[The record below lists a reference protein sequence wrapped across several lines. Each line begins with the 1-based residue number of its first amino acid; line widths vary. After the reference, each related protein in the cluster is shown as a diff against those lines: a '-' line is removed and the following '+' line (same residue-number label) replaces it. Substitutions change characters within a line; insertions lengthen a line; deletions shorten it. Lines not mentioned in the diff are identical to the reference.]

1 MASIK
6 VIQPGLA
13 TYVEDKGRYGYYHLG
28 IPPGGALDQLS
39 FCAGNLLLGNDENA
53 AALEVSL
60 MGPVL
65 HFPEGGFVAITGAEM
80 TPIVNGEKKPTHTAI
95 ELPKNAELKFDF
107 LRNGARAYICVKG
120 GIDVPVVMGSRSTYP
135 LGGIGG
141 YKGRKLEA
149 GDELPIGASN
159 NSQVQVGKTL
169 DDTFKLHIKD
179 IETLR
184 VIMGLQDY
192 KLTEET
198 LHNLFEDVFTIS
210 SSADRTGYRFK
221 DGRKF
226 QYKNLPQPFG
236 AGSDPSNIP
245 DACYPVGSMQ
255 APGGNEPIVLL
266 RDAPSGGGFAMY
278 CTVISCD
285 LDRMGQLPP
294 NHKVKF
300 KKVDM
305 EEALKARAEYK
316 QKFAQ
321 LRESLLAV

>member
-13 TYVEDKGRYGYYHLG
+13 TYVEDSGRYGYYHLG

-39 FCAGNLLLGNDENA
+39 FKAGNLLLGNDENA

-65 HFPEGGFVAITGAEM
+65 EFSTKSYIAVTGAEM
-80 TPIVNGEKKPTHTAI
+80 SPIVNGKKESSHKVVEVPAGAK
-95 ELPKNAELKFDF
+95 LSFDF
-107 LRNGARAYICVKG
+107 LRGGARAYVCVKG
-120 GIDVPVVMGSRSTYP
+120 GIDVPIVMGSRSTYP

-141 YKGRKLEA
+141 YKGRKLQA
-149 GDELPIGASN
+149 NDELPIGNFSDIP
-159 NSQVQVGKTL
+159 QVGKCL
-169 DDTFKLHIKD
+169 ADEFKIVLQAE
-179 IETLR
+179 ETLR
-184 VIMGLQDY
+184 VVMGLQDY
-192 KLTEET
+192 KLTDESVQG
-198 LHNLFEDVFTIS
+198 LFEDVFVVS
-210 SSADRTGYRFK
+210 SEADRTGYRFK
-221 DGRKF
+221 NGRKF
-226 QYKNLPQPFG
+226 KYKDLPQPFG
-236 AGSDPSNIP
+236 AGSDPSNIA

-294 NHKVKF
+294 NHKVRF
-300 KKVDM
+300 KKVSM
-305 EEALKARAEYK
+305 EEALEVRKAYQNK
-316 QKFAQ
+316 IKKLQD
-321 LRESLLAV
+321 SLK

>member
-13 TYVEDKGRYGYYHLG
+13 TYVEDNGRYGYYHLG
-28 IPPGGALDQLS
+28 IPPGGALDQFS
-39 FCAGNLLLGNDENA
+39 FKAGNLLLGNNENA

-65 HFPEGGFVAITGAEM
+65 EFSEKSYVAITGAEM
-80 TPIVNGEKKPTHTAI
+80 TPIVNGEKKSTYSVVEIPAGGK
-95 ELPKNAELKFDF
+95 LSFDF
-107 LRNGARAYICVKG
+107 LRGGARAYICVKG

-149 GDELPIGASN
+149 NDNLPIGSFTD
-159 NSQVQVGKTL
+159 VPQVGKSI
-169 DDTFKLHIKD
+169 DDEFKVKLQPQ
-179 IETLR
+179 ETLR
-184 VIMGLQDY
+184 VVMGLQDY
-192 KLTEET
+192 KLTDESVQG
-198 LHNLFEDVFTIS
+198 LFEDVFVVS
-210 SSADRTGYRFK
+210 SEADRTGYRFK
-221 DGRKF
+221 NGRKLK
-226 QYKNLPQPFG
+226 YKDLPQPFG

-285 LDRMGQLPP
+285 MDKLGQLPP
-294 NHKVKF
+294 NHKVCF
-300 KKVDM
+300 KKITM
-305 EEALKARAEYK
+305 EEALEARKAYQARFEK
-316 QKFAQ
+316 LQRN
-321 LRESLLAV
+321 LIR

>member
-1 MASIK
+1 MAKIK
-6 VIQPGLA
+6 VINPGLA
-13 TYVEDKGRYGYYHLG
+13 TFVEDSGRYGYYHLG
-28 IPPGGALDQLS
+28 IPPGGALDQWS
-39 FCAGNLLLGNDENA
+39 FKAGNLLLGNDINA
-53 AALEVSL
+53 AALEAAL

-65 HFPEGGFVAITGAEM
+65 EFEEGGFVAITGAEM
-80 TPIVNGEKKPTHTAI
+80 TPIVNGEKKASHSVVEI
-95 ELPKNAELKFDF
+95 PKGGTLSFDF
-107 LRNGARAYICVKG
+107 LRGGARSYICVKG

-149 GDELPIGASN
+149 GDILPIGDFTEKP
-159 NSQVQVGKTL
+159 QVGKAL
-169 DDTFKLHIKD
+169 QDEYKIKLES

-192 KLTEET
+192 KLTEDSVKG
-198 LHNLFEDVFTIS
+198 LFEDTFVVS
-210 SSADRTGYRFK
+210 SEADRTGYRFK
-221 DGRKF
+221 NGRKF
-226 QYKNLPQPFG
+226 KYKDLPQPFG
-236 AGSDPSNIP
+236 AGSDPSNIT

-294 NHKVKF
+294 NHKVRF
-300 KKVDM
+300 QKVSM
-305 EEALKARAEYK
+305 EEALEARKVYQAK
-316 QKFAQ
+316 LQALQK
-321 LRESLLAV
+321 SL

>member
-13 TYVEDKGRYGYYHLG
+13 TYVEDSGRYGYYHLG

-39 FCAGNLLLGNDENA
+39 FKAGNLLLGNDENA

-65 HFPEGGFVAITGAEM
+65 EFSEKSYVAITGAQM
-80 TPIVNGEKKPTHTAI
+80 TPIVNGEKQAAYSVI
-95 ELPKNAELKFDF
+95 EIPAGGKLSFDF
-107 LRNGARAYICVKG
+107 LRGGARAYICVKG

-141 YKGRKLEA
+141 YKGRKLQVN
-149 GDELPIGASN
+149 DSLPIGSFEAIP
-159 NSQVQVGKTL
+159 QVGKCLPNEFKVTL
-169 DDTFKLHIKD
+169 QPE
-179 IETLR
+179 ETLR

-192 KLTEET
+192 KLTEESVRG
-198 LHNLFEDVFTIS
+198 LFEDTFVVS
-210 SSADRTGYRFK
+210 SEADRTGYRFK
-221 DGRKF
+221 NGRKF

-285 LDRMGQLPP
+285 LDTMGQLPP
-294 NHKVKF
+294 NHKVRF
-300 KKVDM
+300 KSVNM
-305 EEALKARAEYK
+305 EEALMARKAYQARLHR
-316 QKFAQ
+316 
-321 LRESLLAV
+321 LREILQ

>member
-39 FCAGNLLLGNDENA
+39 FQAGNLLLDNDENA
-53 AALEVSL
+53 AALEVAL

-65 HFPEGGFVAITGAEM
+65 QFPEGGFVAITGAEM
-80 TPIVNGEKKPTHTAI
+80 TPIVNGEKKQSHSVI
-95 ELPKNAELKFDF
+95 EIPKGGELKFDF

-120 GIDVPVVMGSRSTYP
+120 GIDVPIVMGSRSTYP

-141 YKGRKLEA
+141 FKGRKLEA
-149 GDELPIGASN
+149 GDELPIGAFSN
-159 NSQVQVGKTL
+159 TPQIGRSL
-169 DDTFKLHIKD
+169 DEEFKIRLEPVEI
-179 IETLR
+179 LR
-184 VIMGLQDY
+184 VVMGLQDY
-192 KLTEET
+192 KLTDES
-198 LHNLFEDVFTIS
+198 LKNLFEDIFTIS
-210 SSADRTGYRFK
+210 SEADRTGYRFK
-221 DGRKF
+221 NGRKL
-226 QYKNLPQPFG
+226 QYKDLPQPFG
-236 AGSDPSNIP
+236 AGADPSNIP

-294 NHKVKF
+294 NHKVQF
-300 KKVDM
+300 KKVTM
-305 EEALKARAEYK
+305 EQALQARAQYQARFTK
-316 QKFAQ
+316 
-321 LRESLLAV
+321 LRQALA